1 MGKLLIEL
9 FMVSFAFAF
18 FIMCPRMAGMGAVV
32 SRLHGLNPYVVAV
45 VGGILA
51 IPLIVLMEY
60 LVINFGVH
68 AAIIAAAATDIAAAV
83 LMGVYKP
90 RYAVEVF
97 IIAMFLWLGVVTAM
111 KLSPMITKVLGL
123 E

>member
-1 MGKLLIEL
+1 MDKLSIEL
-9 FMVSFAFAF
+9 FVVSFAFAF

-45 VGGILA
+45 VGGLLA

-68 AAIIAAAATDIAAAV
+68 AAIVVAAITDVVAAV
-83 LMGVYKP
+83 LMGVYRP

-97 IIAMFLWLGVVTAM
+97 IIAMFLWLGVLTAM
-111 KLSPMITKVLGL
+111 KLSPMITKMLGL